1 MHEAKDR
8 DKLVY
13 CCIAQ
18 PKTILTKLIKNG
30 LNALKGFPIQTSSM
44 SK

>member
-8 DKLVY
+8 DTLVY
-13 CCIAQ
+13 CP
-18 PKTILTKLIKNG
+18 PKNKLSKMIKNG
-30 LNALKGFPIQTSSM
+30 LNALKGFPIQTSAM